1 MVAVKALTVLCLS
14 TPYKGNFMIKKLL
27 VVSISLALSATASI
41 VHAETASKTEKVDAS
56 ACAGCHGA
64 DGNSAMPTFPKLAG
78 QHASYLAKQL
88 HAFKS
93 GQRDS
98 PMMSSFAQGLDDD
111 KIQALAEFYAAKKI
125 SENAMPVIES
135 DDDDD
140 EDEDEQESEAT
151 KEKAAAKVQEQL
163 ETTLALGED
172 LYRNGDLERKVSACI
187 ACHGP
192 FGEGNKPAAY
202 PNLKGQ
208 HADYLIKTLMDFKKG
223 TRDKSPDSM
232 MNMIA
237 KKMTEEEIKAVSYH
251 ISIMK

>member
-1 MVAVKALTVLCLS
+1 
-14 TPYKGNFMIKKLL
+14 MIKKLL

-64 DGNSAMPTFPKLAG
+64 EGNSAMPAFPKLAG
-78 QHASYLAKQL
+78 QHASYLVKQL
-88 HAFKS
+88 QAFKKGS
-93 GQRDS
+93 RDS
-98 PMMSSFAQGLDDD
+98 PMMSSLAQGLSDEQ
-111 KIQALAEFYAAKKI
+111 IQGLADFYAANKI

-140 EDEDEQESEAT
+140 EDEDEQESDAA
-151 KEKAAAKVQEQL
+151 KEKAAAKALAQQEQL
-163 ETTLALGED
+163 ETALALGED

-192 FGEGNKPAAY
+192 LGEGNKPAAY
-202 PNLKGQ
+202 PVLKGQ
-208 HADYLIKTLMDFKKG
+208 HADYLIKTLTDFKKG
-223 TRDKSPDSM
+223 ARDKNPNGM
-232 MNMIA
+232 MHMIA

-251 ISIMK
+251 ISVLK